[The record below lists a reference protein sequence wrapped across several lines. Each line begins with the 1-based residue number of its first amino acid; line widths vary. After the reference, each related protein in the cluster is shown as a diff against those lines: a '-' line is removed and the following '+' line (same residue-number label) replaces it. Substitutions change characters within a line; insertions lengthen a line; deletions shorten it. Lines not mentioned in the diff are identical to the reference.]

1 MMKPRLL
8 MPINIGFVIKSD
20 RALALSQICGVD
32 VAMLYPVQCIFE
44 RGRENVGLYQKTGK
58 FRKGAS

>member
-1 MMKPRLL
+1 
-8 MPINIGFVIKSD
+8 MPINIDFVIKSD